1 MRQLV
6 VVTVNWQTLDEPL
19 RRRLLRWLNRHDPDL
34 RNALENRLKEV
45 LRAVRSMEDLYRL
58 ATSSSSDRT
67 QSLACWLIGEIGDP
81 ATAPD
86 VLMQALTTGSET
98 ARIAAADALGHLRA
112 TRSSATLARAL
123 RGDESRVV
131 RERAADALGSFPGD
145 ENATAALIASLDDL
159 DEATSVRGHAAE
171 SLAYLGDARAV
182 YAVKKALDDPAP
194 ELRFWACFALGSL
207 GDETV
212 LPRLRELE
220 SSDPG
225 SVEDLGSIKEEAAEA
240 IRAIKYRLRHRRPT

>member
-112 TRSSATLARAL
+112 
-123 RGDESRVV
+123 
-131 RERAADALGSFPGD
+131 
-145 ENATAALIASLDDL
+145 
-159 DEATSVRGHAAE
+159 
-171 SLAYLGDARAV
+171 
-182 YAVKKALDDPAP
+182 
-194 ELRFWACFALGSL
+194 
-207 GDETV
+207 
-212 LPRLRELE
+212 
-220 SSDPG
+220 
-225 SVEDLGSIKEEAAEA
+225 
-240 IRAIKYRLRHRRPT
+240 